1 MSKRQ
6 NKYYLE
12 EAGLKATVQ
21 HGCSKVI
28 LLSPNSK
35 LDMHESKSSS
45 DKSFSTILALKQFQK
60 CDLLSLLQKNK
71 TFISSTKNLI
81 R

>member
-12 EAGLKATVQ
+12 EARLKATVQ

-28 LLSPNSK
+28 LLSQNSN
-35 LDMHESKSSS
+35 LDMHESKGSS
-45 DKSFSTILALKQFQK
+45 DKSFST
-60 CDLLSLLQKNK
+60 SLP
-71 TFISSTKNLI
+71 
-81 R
+81 